1 MTPEEMKAML
11 EAIGKGGIK
20 VAGDLVLE
28 KHVEH
33 EVANVETGGIGIQI
47 NNTMTPITNEE
58 IDAIVDGNCS
68 GGTQSGTQSGTQD
81 VLQGVPQDN
90 SSKDTRQAI
99 LDELMA
105 LAEKGDW
112 VEGITTDDAKGMLTT
127 VLGRGE
133 TPLSDEETEM
143 SEELWGM
150 LEHGRG
156 DRVKIVCA
164 NLVGYFAE
172 KKLFVNNDTPAL
184 SVQFFGNK
192 KSIDNINKGKN
203 GRLSKVTP
211 LLDAYAPK
219 MVKKR

>member
-1 MTPEEMKAML
+1 MAGNTIYMQEGSNYIDIHDNEVVNLSVDKGVVSVDKTSL
-11 EAIGKGGIK
+11 E
-20 VAGDLVLE
+20 
-28 KHVEH
+28 
-33 EVANVETGGIGIQI
+33 T
-47 NNTMTPITNEE
+47 
-58 IDAIVDGNCS
+58 
-68 GGTQSGTQSGTQD
+68 
-81 VLQGVPQDN
+81 PQDN
-90 SSKDTRQAI
+90 NTNDTRQSI

-105 LAEKGDW
+105 FAENGDW
-112 VEGITTDDAKGMLTT
+112 VKGITAGDIKGMLTT
-127 VLGRGE
+127 VLGMGE
-133 TPLSDEETEM
+133 TPLSDEEEEM

-172 KKLFVNNDTPAL
+172 KKLFVDNDTPAL

>member
-1 MTPEEMKAML
+1 MSDTYHYEEG
-11 EAIGKGGIK
+11 AIHNDHKK
-20 VAGDLVLE
+20 
-28 KHVEH
+28 
-33 EVANVETGGIGIQI
+33 
-47 NNTMTPITNEE
+47 
-58 IDAIVDGNCS
+58 
-68 GGTQSGTQSGTQD
+68 
-81 VLQGVPQDN
+81 VLQIGSVGVSDVGKLLGAFF
-90 SSKDTRQAI
+90 SSDIEDAVIEENDGRKLPDSRQAI

-105 LAEKGDW
+105 LVEKGDW
-112 VEGITTDDAKGMLTT
+112 VDGITTDDVKGMLTV